1 MDSRKIFLI
10 ELHEIIKNSSKIRD
24 QLAYPTE
31 ENNRTEQFKLNIEE
45 VAALKNYDF
54 DDAALSAIEK
64 IVRDNMMGAFFDAFS
79 LMDAV
84 GDPEIMEVDKTWL
97 GLTLLERKVDE
108 EEDDDVFLHDEFFEV
123 YWDWLEQ
130 RKIDD

>member
-10 ELHEIIKNSSKIRD
+10 ELHEIIKNSSKIRA

-45 VAALKNYDF
+45 IAALKNYDF

-84 GDPEIMEVDKTWL
+84 GEPEIMEVDKTWL
-97 GLTLLERKVDE
+97 GLSLLER
-108 EEDDDVFLHDEFFEV
+108 
-123 YWDWLEQ
+123 
-130 RKIDD
+130 